1 MAITALTP
9 TDPSNL
15 KGLSILITGGASGL
29 GRHTATFF
37 AKSGAYVT
45 IADIQDGSSIASEL
59 TEQGHKVQF
68 VQCDITNWESQVA
81 AFQAALKFSPTK
93 TLDAVAAFA
102 GVDGTGHLVDHIAA
116 HEVSID
122 TAPPIPSLAPI
133 EVNLKG
139 TFYTATLALHYFR
152 LAAQSSNTST
162 STSRT
167 TKSLTIVSSLAGYVD
182 DTHSTAYTASK
193 FGSRGLFRGIR
204 AQAHSQLNVRV
215 NAICPWAMKTPMIE
229 AALARMADFGI
240 LPDQGISLVP
250 HEVLSEAVGRIVDD
264 EGIHGRAIAIVPE
277 GAVDLGDD
285 IDGSYAGPVLVELM
299 ALRKAAGDFLHS

>member
-9 TDPSNL
+9 TSPSNL
-15 KGLSILITGGASGL
+15 KDLSILITGGASGL
-29 GRHTATFF
+29 GKHAATYF
-37 AKSGAYVT
+37 ATSGAYVT
-45 IADIQDGSSIASEL
+45 IADIQDGTALATELSS
-59 TEQGHKVQF
+59 QGHKVQF
-68 VQCDITNWESQVA
+68 VQCDIRTWDSQVA
-81 AFQAALKFSPTK
+81 AFQSALRFSPTK

-102 GVDGTGHLVDHIAA
+102 GVDGTGHLVDHVAA
-116 HEVSID
+116 AEVSTD

-152 LAAQSSNTST
+152 LLPTTTTST
-162 STSRT
+162 NEPPKS
-167 TKSLTIVSSLAGYVD
+167 KSLTVVSSLAGYVD

-229 AALARMADFGI
+229 AALGRMAAFGI
-240 LPDQGISLVP
+240 LPDKGISLVP
-250 HEVLSEAVGRIVDD
+250 HEVLSEALGRIVVD
-264 EGIHGRAIAIVPE
+264 EGIQGRAIAIVPE

-285 IDGSYAGPVLVELM
+285 VDGAYAGPVLVELM